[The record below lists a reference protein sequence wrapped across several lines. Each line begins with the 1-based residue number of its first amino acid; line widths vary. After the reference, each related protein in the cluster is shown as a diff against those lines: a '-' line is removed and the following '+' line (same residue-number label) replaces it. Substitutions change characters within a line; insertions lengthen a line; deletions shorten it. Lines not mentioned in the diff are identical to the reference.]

1 MDTTSAKNFL
11 ENTELKF
18 KIKAGATLFPAAFF
32 LVIILFE
39 AIIGRSLG
47 VIDDIYFIS
56 GIALLVI
63 TGSVLKLLS
72 FALSA
77 FKWGWLLTP
86 FSLIDLVIA
95 LSAGAIVLAIGVFFP
110 FVPIGLDTL
119 ALYRERSK
127 AKSYL

>member
-1 MDTTSAKNFL
+1 MDTMSAKNFL
-11 ENTELKF
+11 QNTELKF
-18 KIKAGATLFPAAFF
+18 KIKAGATLFPAVFF

-95 LSAGAIVLAIGVFFP
+95 LSAGAIVLAIGIFFP

-119 ALYRERSK
+119 SLYRERSK